1 MDRTVTLARKIRSGG
16 DDETVL
22 VTGHNIWRVEQ
33 CPRAKLLIDAG
44 AYFGALRAAMLK
56 AERSIHILAWDLD
69 SRTSL
74 IDAEGQAEDG
84 LPHTFAAFLT
94 ELIAQRPH
102 LSVKLLVWN
111 YSLLYAFERELH
123 PTRSLSWNTPP
134 QVELCWD
141 SEIPLG
147 SSHHQKIVVI
157 DDALAFSGGLDVT
170 VRRWDNSKH
179 SPSNAFRVDP
189 DKTSYPP
196 FHDVQIMVDGDAA
209 KALAELVRTRWNA
222 ASWKPLPEVMPLG
235 DPWPQEAEPDLTDV
249 QLGISRTRPAYG
261 DEPEVREIEQLF
273 LDMVMQAEHTI
284 YIENQFLTCL
294 KFAEQLIKAVK
305 QTPSLE
311 VVIVCPKTHHT
322 WFEEH
327 TMLGGR
333 IRFQNHLQKAGVIDR
348 VRILYPHTRD
358 EAGEADV
365 MVHSKVMIV
374 DDTLLRVGSANLC
387 NRSMGTD
394 TECDLIIEAKEESQR
409 RAIRDLQNRFIAEH
423 CGATHDEVEMVM
435 QKTGSLFA
443 TLEHLEGR
451 EKALLPINDGALPGE
466 EETGQIEALADPE
479 MPIGIEGVLEEDTR
493 EPGRGLSTLIKI
505 ALVASVLLGLALAWR
520 YTPLSDLMS
529 PAALQSFFEKVAA
542 APWSLPLLLLIFV
555 VGGLVAFP
563 VTVLIAATALVFG
576 LWPGLPYA
584 ALGALTSATVT
595 YGIGRGLG
603 ANSLRQMFGQRMA
616 DLAAKMDRHG
626 ILSMTI
632 IRLVPFFPFTLV
644 NLAAGALKF
653 RFSDY
658 LIGTALGLAPGL
670 LLLSALGGQIAQ
682 FIADPSIFGVML
694 ALLLLA
700 LWIGLAFALQFLAS
714 KTRTAK

>member
-1 MDRTVTLARKIRSGG
+1 VTLAQKIRSEGG
-16 DDETVL
+16 DQTAFVA
-22 VTGHNIWRVEQ
+22 GHNAWRIEH
-33 CPRAKLLIDAG
+33 CPRAKVLIDAG
-44 AYFGALRAAMLK
+44 AYFGSLRAAMLK
-56 AERSIHILAWDLD
+56 AERSIYILAWDLD
-69 SRTSL
+69 SRTAL
-74 IDAEGQAEDG
+74 IDAGGQADDG
-84 LPHTFAAFLT
+84 LPPTLAAFLSA
-94 ELIAQRPH
+94 LIARRPH

-123 PTRSLSWNTPP
+123 PTRSLGLNTPP

-170 VRRWDNSKH
+170 VRRWDNSDH
-179 SPSNAFRVDP
+179 APSNAFRVDP
-189 DKTSYPP
+189 DNAAYPP

-209 KALAELVRTRWNA
+209 KALADLVRRRWNA
-222 ASWKPLPEVMPLG
+222 ATCKSLPEVMPLG

-249 QLGISRTRPAYG
+249 KLAISRTLPAHG
-261 DEPEVREIEQLF
+261 GEAEVREIEQLF
-273 LDMVMQAEHTI
+273 VDMVGRAERTI
-284 YIENQFLTCL
+284 YVENQFLTCL
-294 KFAEQLIKAVK
+294 GFAGELIKALRRR
-305 QTPSLE
+305 TSLE
-311 VVIVCPKTHHT
+311 VVIVCPRTHHT

-327 TMLGGR
+327 TMLAGR
-333 IRFQNHLQKAGVIDR
+333 IRFQDRLQKAGVRNR

-358 EAGEADV
+358 GAASADV

-374 DDTLLRVGSANLC
+374 DDRLLRVGSANLC

-394 TECDLIIEAKEESQR
+394 TECDLTMEAAEEAHHA
-409 RAIRDLQNRFIAEH
+409 AIRDLQNRFVAEH
-423 CGATHDEVEMVM
+423 CGASPDEVDALM
-435 QKTGSLFA
+435 QQTGSLFA
-443 TLEHLEGR
+443 TLDRLRGR
-451 EKALLPINDGALPGE
+451 NKKLLPIKDGELAGE

-479 MPIGIEGVLEEDTR
+479 TPIGIEGVLEEDAH
-493 EPGRGLSTLIKI
+493 EPGRGVGTLMKI
-505 ALVASVLLGLALAWR
+505 ALLASALLGFTLAWR
-520 YTPLSDLMS
+520 YTPLSDFLS
-529 PAALQSFFEKVAA
+529 PAALQSFFERVAD
-542 APWSLPLLLLIFV
+542 APWSLPLLLLIFIG
-555 VGGLVAFP
+555 GGLVAFP

-584 ALGALTSATVT
+584 ALGALASAAVT

-603 ANSLRQMFGQRMA
+603 ADALRKLFGRRVD
-616 DLAAKMDRHG
+616 DLAGKMNRHG
-626 ILSMTI
+626 ILAMTL

-644 NLAAGALKF
+644 NLVAGALKI
-653 RFSDY
+653 RLPDY

-682 FIADPSIFGVML
+682 FISNPSAAGVML

-700 LWIGLAFALQFLAS
+700 LWIGVAFALQFLVS